1 MVPLR
6 PARIRARIPAHELAR
21 ARIPALA
28 QLMALV
34 DVTLAAASCVSFRI
48 DTRCCSRPHAWA
60 AQAGARCSAL
70 AQLMALV
77 RRGRDAR
84 RCSSATASISTH
96 AAAALT
102 LMLGRRRLALDA
114 RLLRS
119 GRDACRCSC
128 DSFHIDTRRSSR
140 SHAWA
145 AQAGARCSAL
155 AQLMALVRR
164 GRDACRCSCVS
175 FHIDTRCSMLLPSS
189 LGWQHAPVA
198 ALLVHSCVVS
208 NLALT
213 SLRL

>member
-1 MVPLR
+1 MPL
-6 PARIRARIPAHELAR
+6 
-21 ARIPALA
+21 
-28 QLMALV
+28 QLRQLPYRHTPLQLSLSCLGSAGWRSMLSSC
-34 DVTLAAASCVSFRI
+34 AADGPC
-48 DTRCCSRPHAWA
+48 
-60 AQAGARCSAL
+60 
-70 AQLMALV
+70 
-77 RRGRDAR
+77 GRDAR
-84 RCSSATASISTH
+84 RCSRDSFHVSTH
-96 AAAALT
+96 AAALT
-102 LMLGRRRLALDA
+102 LMLGRRRLARDA

-128 DSFHIDTRRSSR
+128 DSFQIDTRRSSR

>member
-1 MVPLR
+1 MLGSCAAV
-6 PARIRARIPAHELAR
+6 
-21 ARIPALA
+21 
-28 QLMALV
+28 MALV
-34 DVTLAAASCVSFRI
+34 RRGRDACRCQLRQLPYRHTPLQLSLSCLGSAGWRSMLSSCAADGPCGRDACRCSCVSFRI
-48 DTRCCSRPHAWA
+48 DTRCSSRLHAWA

-84 RCSSATASISTH
+84 RCS
-96 AAAALT
+96 
-102 LMLGRRRLALDA
+102 
-114 RLLRS
+114 
-119 GRDACRCSC
+119 C
-128 DSFHIDTRRSSR
+128 DSFHIDTCRCSSC

-164 GRDACRCSCVS
+164 GRDACRCSCIS
-175 FHIDTRCSMLLPSS
+175 FHIDTRCSMLSPSS